1 MSMNK
6 RREKE
11 EERKREREVFLPP
24 LSKLPPYNVFP
35 CYYSLPPPPQYE
47 RVERLIAA
55 ERPILMAA
63 GNNVIAVLFSG
74 AEVGSL
80 YFLSYQKFNSSNN
93 FFKIGRKR
101 KELEQLK
108 T

>member
-24 LSKLPPYNVFP
+24 LSKLPPFP

-74 AEVGSL
+74 AELGSL